1 MAWRPAAPPGKALPF
16 SEIAHLNPQIL
27 NFVVNLRKN
36 TDEEGGDARQAWL
49 DKLPPDQR
57 KLIEDEE
64 KAGKKKVGSNKKC
77 TRSTCKGLELQIS
90 QLILDKAQIVKSI
103 SNAEIYSHDIEE
115 QVHENHV
122 ILDELERENGE
133 LTNTYQELHD
143 IEKVEQKK
151 RMLNIIQKR
160 RQIEHEIKVAE
171 KMVARLKRELDNDKT
186 SQMSSSVADSTDVGL
201 GFVREEETK
210 KNSNMKHTGVYCIG
224 IGGKRQWSCCLN
236 EEEDAAGCGDD
247 YSVGIRS
254 TLVLRNPSGYRPH
267 TVMIKDIKYKEK
279 IAREQYFERE
289 REIANSRPST
299 TGGLNMRRSML
310 NSNSLHQHQV
320 KSTVLKSNLK
330 SSLHTKHDKNDSKIT
345 IKCDD
350 SNVYVTGFAE
360 SMSMSALGLSSPIK
374 KFDPSA
380 SKVHSNFINKTKI
393 SRIATNGVTAGGSI
407 LNYGNII
414 TGSKPIGVLRITKD
428 PLTFS
433 TDINRVGGRPLTA
446 QCGPHLL
453 YTSTHTPN
461 SVHAINTRII

>member
-1 MAWRPAAPPGKALPF
+1 MAWKPAPPPGKALPF

-36 TDEEGGDARQAWL
+36 VDEDGDARQAWL

-77 TRSTCKGLELQIS
+77 TRTTCRGLELQIS
-90 QLILDKAQIVKSI
+90 QLILEKAQILKSI
-103 SNAEIYSHDIEE
+103 SNAEIYSHDVEE

-122 ILDELERENGE
+122 ILDELERENAE
-133 LTNTYQELHD
+133 LTNTYQELHH

-151 RMLNIIQKR
+151 RMSNVMQKR
-160 RQIEHEIKVAE
+160 RQIEHEIKAAE
-171 KMVARLKRELDNDKT
+171 KMAARLKRELENDKS
-186 SQMSSSVADSTDVGL
+186 SQISSSVAESTEIGL
-201 GFVREEETK
+201 GFVRAEETK
-210 KNSNMKHTGVYCIG
+210 RNSNMKHSGVYCIG
-224 IGGKRQWSCCLN
+224 LGGKRQWSCCLN

-247 YSVGIRS
+247 FSVGIRS

-267 TVMIKDIKYKEK
+267 TVMVKDIKYKEK
-279 IAREQYFERE
+279 LAREQYFEKE

-310 NSNSLHQHQV
+310 NSISLQQHQV
-320 KSTVLKSNLK
+320 KSNTVLKSSLK
-330 SSLHTKHDKNDSKIT
+330 SSFHTTKHDKNDSKIT

-350 SNVYVTGFAE
+350 DVFVTGFAE

-374 KFDPSA
+374 KFDTTA
-380 SKVHSNFINKTKI
+380 SRVHSNFINKTKI
-393 SRIATNGVTAGGSI
+393 SRIAAGGVAPGGSI
-407 LNYGNII
+407 LLYGNML
-414 TGSKPIGVLRITKD
+414 TGSKPIGVLRKTQD

-433 TDINRVGGRPLTA
+433 TDIHRVGGRPLTA
-446 QCGPHLL
+446 QVGPHLL
-453 YTSTHTPN
+453 YLSTHTPN